1 MACKRRHLLGFPHER
16 RLWKSHTCCGSH
28 KEPSNAPLQHGY
40 TSPQRVRVCACVCQ
54 CVIRKWGAVGV
65 RAVSCW
71 WEWDKNLFPLPK
83 PLALS
88 EASVFFYEATHTQ
101 KRTHTHTLTKVCSEN
116 RKKVGARKA
125 NSTGHRH
132 FGPQTHTDTH
142 THTYARLYTATFLS
156 YL

>member
-1 MACKRRHLLGFPHER
+1 MNAASGKAILAVVRTKSLLM
-16 RLWKSHTCCGSH
+16 LLYSMVTL
-28 KEPSNAPLQHGY
+28 PL
-40 TSPQRVRVCACVCQ
+40 SVSVCVCQ

-132 FGPQTHTDTH
+132 FGPQTHTDTQTH